1 MTNSQFNSKIFNPE
15 AFAAYQAALPHP
27 HKDTLIKSG
36 VIVGDPSIRTL
47 LGSQTGSYFAVIPC
61 TGRIDGDEVNYDG
74 ETDIEATGIDTF
86 SQGIIAFGRAKA
98 WTEKDFSWDIT
109 AGKDFMDEVSKQ
121 VATYWDHK
129 DCLRFIKLVDCLFQM
144 TGDTSDAELVA
155 KNKEFT
161 DAHTYDISGKVDSEL
176 TPTSLNTAIQQACG
190 DKRDQFT
197 MVFMHSAVAT
207 NLENQNVL
215 KFLTNTDSN
224 GMTRDLR
231 MATWN
236 GRMVIVDDGMPYDP
250 ETGKYTTYVFGN
262 GCFKFEELGAKV
274 PYEMARD
281 PKTNGGEDTLYTR
294 RRMCIV
300 PRGIS
305 FIGSS
310 STKSPTDEELCNKAN
325 WTLVNN
331 GRQGKG
337 SSGVLKV
344 FNHKDIP
351 VAKIVSLG

>member
-27 HKDTLIKSG
+27 HKDTLTKSG
-36 VIVGDPSIRTL
+36 VIVGDPMIRTL
-47 LGSQTGSYFAVIPC
+47 LSTQTGSYFAKLPI

-74 ETDIEATGIDTF
+74 ETDISATGLGTF

-129 DCLRFIKLVDCLFQM
+129 DCVRFIKLVNCLFQM
-144 TGDTSDAELVA
+144 SGGAKDT
-155 KNKEFT
+155 EFT
-161 DAHTYDISGKVDSEL
+161 TGHTLNITAEVDNQM
-176 TPTSLNTAIQQACG
+176 TATTLNTAIQKACG

-197 MVFMHSAVAT
+197 MVFMHSTVAT
-207 NLENQNVL
+207 NLENLNVV
-215 KFLTNTDSN
+215 KFLQQTDSN
-224 GMTRDLR
+224 GITRDLR
-231 MATWN
+231 LATWN
-236 GRMVIVDDGMPYDP
+236 GRMVIVDDAMPYDS
-250 ETGKYTTYVFGN
+250 EKGEYTTYVFGN

-274 PYEMARD
+274 PYEMSRD

-305 FIGSS
+305 FIGDDKLASL
-310 STKSPTDEELCNKAN
+310 SPTDAELCNPAY

-331 GRQGKG
+331 GKTG
-337 SSGVLKV
+337 SDLKV
-344 FNHKDIP
+344 FDHKDIP
-351 VAKIVSLG
+351 MARIISKG